1 MTDDKQKTFIEDYKP
16 QQEEDEMA
24 GIEEIY

>member
-1 MTDDKQKTFIEDYKP
+1 MTADKQKTFDYLKHGFT
-16 QQEEDEMA
+16 QEDEMA